1 MKTKPIDIP
10 SPIHQE
16 HHPENNIEISNS
28 SHLFQILSPISQL
41 KSTRQQTQKQRKFIQ
56 TMRNLGMSRSCSPT
70 TGPSVLLHTALTHPS
85 PPPSSLSSSLHPL
98 QKFPYYTSN
107 SLPNMST
114 MNDKPPNL
122 KQTKQTKH
130 THVNLSSTNLEISL
144 MYEHMSLYF
153 SNSSSSSE
161 EEEDS
166 DRTTDQKNEKDIDN
180 AGTMKEIPLSV
191 YQNIAYSLLCGSDD
205 DGED

>member
-16 HHPENNIEISNS
+16 HHPENNTEIYNS

-41 KSTRQQTQKQRKFIQ
+41 KSTRQQKEKQRQFIQ
-56 TMRNLGMSRSCSPT
+56 TMRNLGVSRSCSPT
-70 TGPSVLLHTALTHPS
+70 TGPSLLLHTALTHPS
-85 PPPSSLSSSLHPL
+85 PPSSTSTSSSSSHPL

-114 MNDKPPNL
+114 MYNDNTPTL
-122 KQTKQTKH
+122 KQPKQTH
-130 THVNLSSTNLEISL
+130 TKISSTSLEISL

-153 SNSSSSSE
+153 SNSSSSSDE
-161 EEEDS
+161 EEEL
-166 DRTTDQKNEKDIDN
+166 DQKDEQDIDN

-191 YQNIAYSLLCGSDD
+191 YQNIAHSLLCGSDD
-205 DGED
+205 DGAED